1 MTIRQDLDA
10 LVDTMEPESA
20 RAAAPVDET
29 RTVAAA
35 ALRSAYLLA
44 DALDALSQELDDLE
58 GDQLERQVAELKI
71 DIADLRLRVELISN
85 SGRKRRRQ
93 S

>member
-10 LVDTMEPESA
+10 LLDDMEPEYA
-20 RAAAPVDET
+20 RALTPVDET
-29 RTVAAA
+29 RAVAAA

-44 DALDALSQELDDLE
+44 DALDALTEELADLE
-58 GDQLERQVAELKI
+58 GDQLDRQVAELKVE
-71 DIADLRLRVELISN
+71 IADLRLRVELISN

-93 S
+93 